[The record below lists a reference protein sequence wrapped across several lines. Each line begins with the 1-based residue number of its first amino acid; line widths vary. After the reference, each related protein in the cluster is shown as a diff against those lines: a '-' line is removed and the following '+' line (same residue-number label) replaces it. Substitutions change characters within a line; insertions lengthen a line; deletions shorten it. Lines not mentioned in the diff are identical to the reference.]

1 MLDLSYK
8 AKIRLYCPGK
18 ISLKSPVKL
27 ENKQVHYL
35 INVMRKKIDDSI
47 LVFNS
52 VNGEFLAKISEIY
65 KNKIIIDIIKKTR
78 DVKIEND
85 IWLLFAPIKKSPT
98 EYIVQKATELGVSK
112 IIPVITER
120 TITKNLN
127 LKRMQDIAIESSEQ
141 CERITIPEV
150 CAVKKLKDLI
160 TNWNNER
167 IIFFCDETMRK
178 NKTKKIDLQNLST
191 KPFGAILVGPEG
203 GFSTNEI
210 NYLKEKR
217 FIRPI
222 DLGPRILRADTAVI
236 AALSLWHFL
245 NGDIKKYS

>member
-1 MLDLSYK
+1 MSDFSYK
-8 AKIRLYCPGK
+8 AKIRLYYPGK
-18 ISLKSPVKL
+18 LSLKNPIKL

-52 VNGEFLAKISEIY
+52 VNGEFLGNILEIY
-65 KNKIIIDIIKKTR
+65 KNTVIIDIIKKTR
-78 DVKIEND
+78 EVKIEID
-85 IWLLFAPIKKSPT
+85 VWLLFAPVKKSPT

-112 IIPVITER
+112 IIPIITER
-120 TITKNLN
+120 TIPKKLN
-127 LKRMQDIAIESSEQ
+127 LKRMQDIAIEASEQ
-141 CERITIPEV
+141 SERITIPKV
-150 CAVKKLKDLI
+150 CNLTKLKDLI
-160 TNWNNER
+160 TNWNNKR

-178 NKTKKIDLQNLST
+178 NKANKIDFQNLST

-217 FIRPI
+217 FIKPI
-222 DLGPRILRADTAVI
+222 DLGPRILRADTAVV

-245 NGDIKKYS
+245 NGYIKKYS

>member
-8 AKIRLYCPGK
+8 AKIRLYFPGK

-65 KNKIIIDIIKKTR
+65 KNTIIVDIIKKIR

-85 IWLLFAPIKKSPT
+85 IWLLFAPVKKSPT

-112 IIPVITER
+112 IVPVITER
-120 TITKNLN
+120 TITKKIN

-160 TNWNNER
+160 PYWDNDR
-167 IIFFCDETMRK
+167 IIFFCDETIR
-178 NKTKKIDLQNLST
+178 NDDVVKIDSQNLSI
-191 KPFGAILVGPEG
+191 KSFGAILVGPEG
-203 GFSTNEI
+203 GFSTNET
-210 NYLKEKR
+210 NYLREKK

-222 DLGPRILRADTAVI
+222 DLGPRILRSDTAVI
-236 AALSLWHFL
+236 AALSLWHYL
-245 NGDIKKYS
+245 NEDIKSN

>member
-1 MLDLSYK
+1 MSDFSYK
-8 AKIRLYCPGK
+8 AKIRLYYPGK
-18 ISLKSPVKL
+18 LSLKNPIKL
-27 ENKQVHYL
+27 ENNQVHYL
-35 INVMRKKIDDSI
+35 INVMRKKLDDSI

-52 VNGEFLAKISEIY
+52 VNGEFLGNILEIY
-65 KNKIIIDIIKKTR
+65 KNTIIIDIIKKTR
-78 DVKIEND
+78 EVKIEND
-85 IWLLFAPIKKSPT
+85 IWLLFAPVKKSPT
-98 EYIVQKATELGVSK
+98 EYIVQKGTELGVSK
-112 IIPVITER
+112 IIPIITER
-120 TITKNLN
+120 TITKKLN

-141 CERITIPEV
+141 SERITIPKV
-150 CAVKKLKDLI
+150 CNLTKLKDLI

-178 NKTKKIDLQNLST
+178 NKANKIDFQNLST

-245 NGDIKKYS
+245 NGDIKKYF